1 VLVAWAPAVRARL
14 KRHFTSQLDWLR
26 SEPLEKLLFILRQLI
41 EELLPTLLPTELVP
55 IPRAPNEPELS
66 RATVGATSP
75 LLHQATETD
84 SCSYRNIWMVCLPGH
99 AVDDLSFGMR
109 TGHSRGLSERRTPSL
124 VLSPAM
130 THSRPPVATRSAAR
144 TPSASA

>member
-1 VLVAWAPAVRARL
+1 LVAWAPAVRARL

-84 SCSYRNIWMVCLPGH
+84 SCSYRNIWMVCLPGD
-99 AVDDLSFGMR
+99 AVGDLSFGMR
-109 TGHSRGLSERRTPSL
+109 MAWATVERSQSDGLRASF
-124 VLSPAM
+124 SPAG
-130 THSRPPVATRSAAR
+130 SRRDAPVSTASITRSR
-144 TPSASA
+144 RSQE